1 MKASKWLMK
10 LIQNLSA
17 VSIELTASELKL
29 KLFVNYIKYK

>member
-1 MKASKWLMK
+1 MK